1 MVCCFFGHRDTS
13 DKVLPMLKKT
23 IIDLI
28 ENKNVNL
35 FYVGKNGN
43 FDILAARLLNDLS
56 QYYDFKFYIVITR
69 FPKEE
74 SSNTLMPEGI
84 ECIHPKFAINYRN
97 KWMLERSDYVIT
109 YVTSNISSGAAKF
122 KELAVKKNKQVI
134 ELSQLSD

>member
-122 KELAVKKNKQVI
+122 KERAVKKNKQVI

>member
-43 FDILAARLLNDLS
+43 FDILAARLLKDLS

-74 SSNTLMPEGI
+74 SSNTLIPEGI

-109 YVTSNISSGAAKF
+109 YVTNNISSGAAQF
-122 KELAVKKNKQVI
+122 KELAIKKNKQVI
-134 ELSQLSD
+134 ELSQFSD